1 MIKINLL
8 RPEKKE
14 VAQGGGTT
22 VSFAEEAKPSQ
33 LSVPALIGAIAIT
46 VIAIGGMYFLQSSKL
61 ASERK
66 LLEERTLRKAELEKV
81 LAKLAEIEMTK
92 KELDNKIKI
101 IGDLKLRQKDA
112 VFMMDR
118 MSRCLPDWVW
128 LTDLNFAN
136 GSVAINGKALSNNL
150 IADLINNL
158 QNSNSFTNVQLTSTV
173 RNREAGIDIFVFRIT
188 CTFVRQPDLNK
199 VV

>member
-14 VAQGGGTT
+14 VAAGGGTT
-22 VSFAEEAKPSQ
+22 VGFTEEAKPSK
-33 LSVPALIGAIAIT
+33 LSVPALVAAAAIT
-46 VIAIGGMYFLQSSKL
+46 VGAIGGLYFLQSSKL
-61 ASERK
+61 SFEK
-66 LLEERTLRKAELEKV
+66 KQLEERMLRKAELEKI

-101 IGDLKLRQKDA
+101 ISDLKMRQKDA
-112 VFMMDR
+112 VYMMDR
-118 MSRCLPDWVW
+118 MSRCLPEWVW
-128 LTDLNFAN
+128 LTDLSFTGGAV
-136 GSVAINGKALSNNL
+136 GISGKALSNNL

-158 QNSNSFTNVQLTSTV
+158 QNSNSFANVQLTSTT
-173 RNREAGIDIFVFRIT
+173 RRREAGIDIFEFRIN
-188 CTFVRQPDLNK
+188 CVFVRQPDLNK

>member
-14 VAQGGGTT
+14 VAAGGGTT

-33 LSVPALIGAIAIT
+33 LSVPALVAAIAIT
-46 VIAIGGMYFLQSSKL
+46 VIGIGTLYFLQSSKL
-61 ASERK
+61 ASEKK

-81 LAKLAEIEMTK
+81 LAKLADIELTK

-128 LTDLNFAN
+128 LSDLTFAS
-136 GSVAINGKALSNNL
+136 GAVTISGKALSNNL

-158 QNSNSFTNVQLTSTV
+158 QNSNSFTNVQLTSSV
-173 RNREAGIDIFVFRIT
+173 RKKEAGIDIFVFHIN
-188 CTFVRQPDLNK
+188 CSFVRQPNMNK